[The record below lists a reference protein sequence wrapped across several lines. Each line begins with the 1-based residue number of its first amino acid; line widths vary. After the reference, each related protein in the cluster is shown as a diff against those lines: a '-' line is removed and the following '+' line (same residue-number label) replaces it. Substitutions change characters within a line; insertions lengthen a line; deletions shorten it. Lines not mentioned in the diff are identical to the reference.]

1 MVIEEFDLWQY
12 QGYDTKW
19 TETSENETDIKVKEL
34 AVTVCIGIQN
44 TVVIINVT
52 KIFFPLMQLKN
63 VMCK

>member
-19 TETSENETDIKVKEL
+19 TGTSENETDIKIKEL
-34 AVTVCIGIQN
+34 AVNVCIGIQN

-52 KIFFPLMQLKN
+52 KIFFPFMQLKN